1 MSTKVLRS
9 LIHEKFSLDL
19 RLELELLSRRR
30 DIGNREKQEELIQLL
45 RKNDINDIV
54 MLGSGTNR
62 YAFKLSGFVVKFAT
76 DHDGKIDNLKEFK
89 MAKRLY
95 PYVIKVHEVSENG
108 TILVCEYITPFD
120 SFSEMMQHADEI
132 RDILSQLSDSYLIG
146 DVGLSEKNYSNWG
159 VRIGTNTP
167 VCLDFAYV
175 YSVSGSLFTCGY
187 YKSHSV
193 LFPSKDYTKLYCS
206 NPSCGK
212 EYKFE
217 DIRSKIGN
225 DVHQHEIGD
234 LSEEGY
240 LMTSSNVLVE
250 LDPSRSNYLKSTKK
264 DSDKE
269 EKKEDIPEIDFVMSK
284 SPMEYIKERTV

>member
-95 PYVIKVHEVSENG
+95 PYVIKVHEVS
-108 TILVCEYITPFD
+108 
-120 SFSEMMQHADEI
+120 Q
-132 RDILSQLSDSYLIG
+132 
-146 DVGLSEKNYSNWG
+146 
-159 VRIGTNTP
+159 
-167 VCLDFAYV
+167 
-175 YSVSGSLFTCGY
+175 
-187 YKSHSV
+187 
-193 LFPSKDYTKLYCS
+193 
-206 NPSCGK
+206 
-212 EYKFE
+212 
-217 DIRSKIGN
+217 
-225 DVHQHEIGD
+225 
-234 LSEEGY
+234 
-240 LMTSSNVLVE
+240 
-250 LDPSRSNYLKSTKK
+250 
-264 DSDKE
+264 
-269 EKKEDIPEIDFVMSK
+269 
-284 SPMEYIKERTV
+284 